1 MAEPKTKPK
10 PWILNAFAMF
20 SPGHLAPGLW
30 KHPRDQAGDFA
41 NLDYWINLAK
51 ILEEGKFHGLFL
63 ADHLGIY
70 DVYKGPA
77 NREPALL
84 SGAQFPIGD
93 PFLLISAMASVTKSL
108 GFGITA
114 STTYELSPYA
124 LARKFSTL
132 DHLTRGR
139 IGWNI
144 VTSFLDSAAKA
155 YGMDEQIPHD
165 ERYARADEYLE
176 LTYKLWEGTWQDGA
190 VKKDPETKVY
200 SDPSQVRGIEHDGRY
215 FKSTAANQL
224 PPSKQRTPL
233 LFQAGASSAGKKF
246 AANHSEVMFL
256 PGLEPEKTRLIVD
269 DMRKQLIDIGRAP
282 DSIKFVAGI
291 LVIVDETDEKAQAKY
306 EEYLS
311 YADFEGTATLFGGWT
326 GADLSKYEDDED
338 FAFTS
343 VAGIQS
349 LIQSWSKT
357 IPNSNGLK
365 WTKRRILQELSLG
378 GVHPRAIGSPTTVAD
393 ILQKWVDVADV
404 DGFNFSYTVSPG
416 TFEDMIEFLWPELRR
431 RGVIWDDY
439 EVPGGAARENYFLD
453 GKGPRVREGHPARK
467 YRWE

>member
-1 MAEPKTKPK
+1 MAPHKK

-20 SPGHLAPGLW
+20 TPGHLSAGLW
-30 KHPRDQAGDFA
+30 KHPDDQAGDFT
-41 NLDYWINLAK
+41 NLDYWIDLAK
-51 ILEEGKFHGLFL
+51 TLEEGKFHGLFL
-63 ADHLGIY
+63 ADHLGVY

-77 NREPALL
+77 NRDPALL

-108 GFGITA
+108 SFGVTA
-114 STTYELSPYA
+114 STTYEFSPYA

-155 YGMDEQIPHD
+155 YGLDEQIPHD
-165 ERYARADEYLE
+165 ERYVRADEYLE

-190 VKKDPETKVY
+190 VLKDPEMGVY
-200 SDPSQVRGIEHDGRY
+200 SDPAKVRAIEHEGKY

-246 AANHSEVMFL
+246 AASHSEVMFL
-256 PGLEPEKTRLIVD
+256 PGLEPEKTKVIVD

-282 DSIKFVAGI
+282 DSIKFIAGF
-291 LVIVDETDEKAQAKY
+291 LVIVDETDEKAAAKY
-306 EEYLS
+306 QQHLHH
-311 YADFEGTATLFGGWT
+311 ADLEGTATLFGGWT
-326 GADLSKYEDDED
+326 GADLSHYEDDED
-338 FAFTS
+338 FSFTTLS
-343 VAGIQS
+343 GIQS
-349 LIQSWSKT
+349 LIQSWSRT

-365 WTKRRILQELSLG
+365 WTKRRILQELALG
-378 GVHPRAIGSPTTVAD
+378 GVHPRAIGSASTVAD
-393 ILQKWVDVADV
+393 ALEKWVDVAGV

-416 TFEDMIEFLWPELRR
+416 TFRDMITYLFPELRR

-439 EVPGGAARENYFLD
+439 EVPGGAARENYFMD
-453 GKGPRVREGHPARK
+453 GKGPRVREHHPARK
-467 YRWE
+467 YAWTM